1 MSVSAKKQ
9 HKAYATNQ
17 RGDENVRETE
27 AHALLS
33 CASRLE
39 AACRAEC
46 SNDDYVEA
54 VRHNQQLWTLF
65 QACLCEKDNA
75 LPRDLK
81 TLLLN
86 ISIYV
91 DKASL
96 RAITEP
102 DTGLLQGLI
111 GINRNIAAGL
121 SAKSKTEAAT
131 DMPSSPPPSGNPG
144 PVMTSA

>member
-1 MSVSAKKQ
+1 MSVSAQQQ

-17 RGDENVRETE
+17 RGDESPRDTE

-39 AACRAEC
+39 DACRADC
-46 SNDDYVEA
+46 SNDDYVDA
-54 VRHNQQLWTLF
+54 IQRNQELWTVF

-96 RAITEP
+96 RAISEP
-102 DTGLLQGLI
+102 DTGVLQGLVS
-111 GINRNIAAGL
+111 INRNIAAGL
-121 SAKSKTEAAT
+121 SVKPKTEAAT
-131 DMPSSPPPSGNPG
+131 ATPPSTPPGNSG